1 MMPFRRW
8 IGEIHHRALWQTL
21 GVYLAGSWVVLQVID
36 IVVDSLDLPR
46 WLPAGAILLILAGLP
61 VVLITAYVQV
71 GREATREEAF
81 GRDGATGSPEKTTGD
96 LEDLEVRA
104 ARRLFTWRNALGA
117 GVLGFAAW
125 GVVAAGWVLFEGR
138 SGNMRFRGAVALDRG
153 VVAVLPFRVTGTGNL
168 GFLSEGMVDL
178 LAAKLT
184 GEGGLR
190 AADPRSVMS
199 IWSRLSGGRDDPLT
213 RDLARRLAGSV
224 GAGQVLTGDVVGTP
238 SGFVLQAA
246 VMDVENGTS
255 QARASVEGSLDSLT
269 ASVDQ
274 LVLRL
279 LALEAGEEGQRLGA
293 LTSTSLQALRAYLDG
308 QAAYRR
314 GSYREADG
322 HFQRALEADSTFS
335 LAALGWVASAWW
347 SPGYDRFNRARE
359 AAWNLREGLSSR
371 DRALLE
377 AWAGPRYPLASGWA
391 EHLVRWDLAI
401 AAAPERPE
409 SWYES
414 ADIYFHYGP
423 LLEVSDWED
432 QAKGRLRRAAVL
444 DPTFAAP
451 LAHLL
456 ELAAIRG
463 DPDEVRFHQRAYAA
477 VDSAGDTSWF
487 TQWRAASALGDTA
500 ALAGIHGEFSRLDG
514 SSLSR
519 IMGLAQLFDP
529 TVTSA
534 ERAAS
539 TLSQRV
545 GTRIERWEWLLG
557 LHSLALNRGRPGEAD
572 ALIREWAEVEGFPG
586 ESLRIRVLDGL
597 YWDGDPASARGAADL
612 LLSAVDTLS
621 PGRTD
626 LSEAQLADVC
636 VAEHWRLGNG
646 DTSTALSSLARFRD
660 LADQTRFGSLPLR
673 HAVCAASIEALLAMA
688 QDRPEAEAAV
698 QKLNNLLLLVPN
710 VETGDDTSL
719 VGPFIVARW
728 RERSG
733 DVEGALAA
741 MRRWHN
747 HWFSGVRYLSTFLRE
762 QGRLAAL
769 VGNREEA
776 IRALRRYLTLR
787 SDPEPEWV
795 EERDRVRARLREL
808 MEAETLDRPE
818 ALSSR

>member
-1 MMPFRRW
+1 MLPFRGW

-21 GVYLAGSWVVLQVID
+21 GVYLAGAWVVLQVID

-46 WLPAGAILLILAGLP
+46 WLPAGAIFLILAGLP
-61 VVLITAYVQV
+61 VVLVTAHVQA
-71 GREATREEAF
+71 GREARAEEASE
-81 GRDGATGSPEKTTGD
+81 GGEKPRPPDQARPDPGSREAQG
-96 LEDLEVRA
+96 

-125 GVVAAGWVLFEGR
+125 GVVAAGWSLFAGR
-138 SGNMRFRGAVALDRG
+138 SGEVGLQRGLDLDRG

-199 IWSRLSGGRDDPLT
+199 IWSRLSVGWDAPVSRDRALH
-213 RDLARRLAGSV
+213 LARTV
-224 GAGQVLTGDVVGTP
+224 GAEQVLTGDVVGTP
-238 SGFVLQAA
+238 AGFVLQAA
-246 VMDVENGTS
+246 LMDVENGVD
-255 QARASVEGSLDSLT
+255 QAQASVEGSLDSLT
-269 ASVDQ
+269 AAVDQ

-279 LALEAGEEGQRLGA
+279 LALESGEEGQRLGA
-293 LTSTSLQALRAYLDG
+293 LTSTSLQALISYLDG
-308 QAAYRR
+308 QAAFRR
-314 GSYREADG
+314 GSYGEADV

-335 LAALGWVASAWW
+335 LAALGWVSSAWW
-347 SPGYDRFNRARE
+347 SPGYSRFNRARE
-359 AAWNLREGLSSR
+359 TAWNLREGLSGR

-401 AAAPERPE
+401 AAAPDRPE

-423 LLEVSDWED
+423 LLEVADWEE
-432 QAKGRLRRAAVL
+432 QAQGRLKRAAEL

-456 ELAAIRG
+456 ELAAIRRN
-463 DPDEVRFHQRAYAA
+463 PHEIRFYQKAYAA
-477 VDSAGDTSWF
+477 VDSVGDSSWF
-487 TQWRAASALGDTA
+487 TRWRAASALGDTA
-500 ALAGIHGEFSRLDG
+500 ALARIHAEFSRLDG

-519 IMGLAQLFDP
+519 IMGLAQLYD
-529 TVTSA
+529 TTLVSA

-539 TLSQRV
+539 ALGQRL

-557 LHSLALNRGRPGEAD
+557 LHSLALNQGRPGEAD
-572 ALIREWAEVEGFPG
+572 ALIREWAEVEGSPG
-586 ESLRIRVLDGL
+586 ESLRIRVLNGL
-597 YWDGDPASARGAADL
+597 YWDGDPASAREAADL

-636 VAEHWRLGNG
+636 VAEQWRLRKG
-646 DTSTALSSLARFRD
+646 DTSTALTSLARFRD
-660 LADQTRFGSLPLR
+660 LADQTRLESLPLR

-688 QDRPEAEAAV
+688 RERPEAEAAV
-698 QKLNNLLLLVPN
+698 QRLNNLLLLVPN
-710 VETGDDTSL
+710 VETGDDPSL

-728 RERSG
+728 RERAG

-769 VGNREEA
+769 AGNREEA
-776 IRALRRYLTLR
+776 IRAFRHYLMLR
-787 SDPEPEWV
+787 SHPEPGWV
-795 EERDRVRARLREL
+795 EERGRVRARLMEL
-808 MEAETLDRPE
+808 MDVVAVDGPE
-818 ALSSR
+818 AFLPR